1 MADYSVAIH
10 ESGHAVAASLLDVAD
25 WHAVTTNAGNDGSLG
40 RMIRDHDE
48 HLKLALRTKDD
59 SEANWAASAWAITA
73 LAGPVAEARWIE
85 GEYAERIDIGRLEDF
100 GGRHDL
106 SGARVVA
113 EAWEI
118 PITNILG
125 HAIELVHT
133 DRVWLAIERVAD
145 ALVERRTLLSTE
157 VDRLVG
163 KKAKGAGQW

>member
-59 SEANWAASAWAITA
+59 SDANWAASAWAITA

-85 GEYAERIDIGRLEDF
+85 AEFAERIDIGRLEDF

-113 EAWEI
+113 EVWDI
-118 PITNILG
+118 SIQNLLN

-145 ALVERRTLLSTE
+145 ALAERRTLLSTE

-163 KKAKGAGQW
+163 KKQKGAGNW